1 MDQDIFNVAQWLD
14 GSDWSYD
21 MYMSDTELERVFD
34 ENTVK
39 KYWSYKSI
47 LLAMGPGQYEGWRDV
62 LFMLKHSIGS
72 NWDMNTNDYYNDI
85 ADAWGT
91 AAAKKFNLQAIVSYI
106 EERRT

>member
-21 MYMSDTELERVFD
+21 MYMYDSELESVFGQS
-34 ENTVK
+34 TVK
-39 KYWSYKSI
+39 KYWTYKSI
-47 LLAMGPGQYEGWRDV
+47 LLAMGPGQYEGWREV
-62 LFMLKHSIGS
+62 LMMLKHNIGS
-72 NWDMNTNDYYNDI
+72 MWDMGLVEYYNDI

-91 AAAKKFNLQAIVSYI
+91 AAAKKFNIQAIVNYI